1 MVRNNGR
8 HPALR
13 PMAIGGAAALAAAV
27 LAIPAFASAATSST
41 AEPAGT
47 LAATTLYV
55 ATNGNDANAGTLAAP
70 LATIQKAVSLV
81 TAGGTI
87 AVRGGTYALST
98 NIQITK
104 SGTSSAPIALTNYQS
119 EKVIVDGEALP
130 YTPGAVGST
139 IPSAGRGAIHMEASY
154 WRLTGLDIV
163 HGPYGIYCN
172 NCTGNTFERLVTHDN
187 YETGFQLQG
196 SSANNTIL
204 NLDSY
209 NNRDPRKNGES
220 ADGLGIKE
228 GSGSGNVVRGARLWN
243 NVDDGFDAWS
253 FTSPITIANSIA
265 YGNGYNRWNIPNFSG
280 DGNGFKLGGSGGTG
294 PAASHSVSNSMSFS
308 NAAHGF
314 TDNGNTGSIVVN
326 RSTAY
331 KNAKTGFDFD
341 GGSTSKLTANLAVGN
356 ATAVALGSSTASG
369 NSWNIGGTWTL
380 LSTNSSAIT
389 GPRAADGS
397 LLSSNFLVPSNG
409 AAVGAKI

>member
-1 MVRNNGR
+1 V
-8 HPALR
+8 
-13 PMAIGGAAALAAAV
+13 AALAAVV
-27 LAIPAFASAATSST
+27 LGIPHFAS
-41 AEPAGT
+41 AGT

-55 ATNGNDANAGTLAAP
+55 ATNGNDANAGTPAAP

-87 AVRGGTYALST
+87 AVRGGTYPLST

-104 SGTSSAPIALTNYQS
+104 SGTASAPITLTGYQS
-119 EKVIVDGEALP
+119 EKVIIDGEALP

-154 WRLTGLDIV
+154 WRIAGLEIV
-163 HGPYGIYCN
+163 HGPYALYCN
-172 NCTGNTFERLVTHDN
+172 NCTGNVFERLVTHDN

-196 SSANNTIL
+196 ASANNTIL

-209 NNRDPRKNGES
+209 QNRDPRKNGES

-253 FTSPITIANSIA
+253 FSSPITIVNSIA

-294 PAASHSVSNSMSFS
+294 PAAGHSVSNSMSFS

-314 TDNGNTGSIVVN
+314 TDNGNTGSIVIT

-331 KNAKTGFDFD
+331 KNAKTGFDVD
-341 GGSTSKLTANLAVGN
+341 GGSKSKLTADLAVGN

-369 NSWNIGGTWTL
+369 NSWNIGGTWSL
-380 LSTNSSAIT
+380 LSTDSSTIT

-397 LLSSNFLVPSNG
+397 IPSSTFLVPANG

>member
-1 MVRNNGR
+1 MRRAMIAAGGVV
-8 HPALR
+8 LL
-13 PMAIGGAAALAAAV
+13 GGAMIGMSAVASASVSSLAA
-27 LAIPAFASAATSST
+27 S
-41 AEPAGT
+41 
-47 LAATTLYV
+47 TLYV
-55 ATNGNDANAGTLAAP
+55 APGGSDSNAGTLSAP

-81 TAGGTI
+81 AAGGSI
-87 AVRGGTYALST
+87 SVRGGTYALAT

-104 SGTSSAPIALTNYQS
+104 SGTASAPITLAAYAG
-119 EKVIVDGEALP
+119 ERVVVEGEALP

-139 IPSAGRGAIHMEASY
+139 IPSGQRGAIHMEASY
-154 WRLTGLDIV
+154 WRISGLEIV
-163 HGPYGIYCN
+163 HGPYAVYCN
-172 NCTGNTFERLVTHDN
+172 NCSNNTFERLVTHDN

-196 SSANNTIL
+196 SSANNSII

-228 GSGSGNVVRGARLWN
+228 GSGTGNVVRGARLWN
-243 NVDDGFDAWS
+243 NIDDGFDAWL
-253 FTSPITIANSIA
+253 FTSPITIQNSIT

-280 DGNGFKLGGSGGTG
+280 DGNGFKMGGSSGTG
-294 PAASHSVSNSMSFS
+294 PAAAHGVTNSMSFS

-314 TDNGNTGSIVVN
+314 TDNGNTGTITFN

-331 KNAKTGFDFD
+331 QNAKTGFDVD
-341 GGSTSKLTANLAVGN
+341 GGSTSRLTANLAVGN

-380 LSTNSSAIT
+380 ASTDSSTIT
-389 GPRAADGS
+389 GARAADGS
-397 LLSSNFLVPSNG
+397 IRPSNFLVPANG

>member
-1 MVRNNGR
+1 
-8 HPALR
+8 
-13 PMAIGGAAALAAAV
+13 MAA
-27 LAIPAFASAATSST
+27 PAFASAAPGAGDTS
-41 AEPAGT
+41 GT
-47 LAATTLYV
+47 LAATTYYV
-55 ATNGNDANAGTLAAP
+55 ATTGSDSNAGTLTAP
-70 LATIQKAVSLV
+70 LATIQKAISLV
-81 TAGGTI
+81 SAGGTI
-87 AVRGGTYALST
+87 AVRGGTYALAT

-104 SGTSSAPIALTNYQS
+104 SGTAGAPITLTSHQG
-119 EKVIVDGEALP
+119 ERVTIDGEALP

-139 IPSAGRGAIHMEASY
+139 IPRTGRGAIHMEASY
-154 WRLTGLDIV
+154 WRIVGLEIV
-163 HGPYGIYCN
+163 RGPYGIYCDG
-172 NCTGNTFERLVTHDN
+172 CTGNTFERLVTHDN

-196 SSANNTIL
+196 SSSNNTIL

-228 GSGSGNVVRGARLWN
+228 GSGAGNVVRGARLWN
-243 NVDDGFDAWS
+243 NIDDGFDAWS
-253 FTSPITIANSIA
+253 FSSPITIQGSIT

-294 PAASHSVSNSMSFS
+294 PAAAHTVTNSMSFS

-314 TDNGNTGSIVVN
+314 TDNGNTGSIVIS

-331 KNAKTGFDFD
+331 RNARTGFDVD

-356 ATAVALGSSTASG
+356 ATAVALGKSTASG

-380 LSTNSSAIT
+380 QSTDPSTIT
-389 GPRAADGS
+389 GPRTADGS
-397 LLSSNFLVPSNG
+397 IPSSTFLVPANG
-409 AAVGAKI
+409 TAVGARI